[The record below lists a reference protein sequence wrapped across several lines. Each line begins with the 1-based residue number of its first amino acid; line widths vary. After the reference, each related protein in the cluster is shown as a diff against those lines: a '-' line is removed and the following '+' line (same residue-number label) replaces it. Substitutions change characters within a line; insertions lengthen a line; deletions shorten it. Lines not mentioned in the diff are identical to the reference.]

1 MSQSLN
7 AEDIFPEHVPVNI
20 PFILNDFQPVHLIP
34 DLMEEDMEILL
45 NIPGMRARIGLN
57 ETTLTRAL
65 GRGDFALAER
75 IIEEATDPE
84 FLNDGALAATPLNIV
99 LSGRSSFFHQPRN
112 LKLALLLLLRGA
124 NPNLRIPNHDMESA
138 SEAPLELLLRYYL
151 RMLEVFG
158 GPGQCR
164 TSYRPSSME
173 ETELMDTVGLHGELG
188 GLGPMQMVAQTRQL
202 LIHFLE
208 NGGDTNLPTTDA
220 AKTIYHMAVTATVP
234 DKQLVIR
241 MVELGANVNS
251 ADLHNTTPLMDVV
264 MLGSQERCCEEMELL
279 ERQGK
284 TLLLDTQNCSLQS
297 VLWRSM
303 FQGHRALSLR
313 LIAAG
318 ASGGSSARVERVT
331 GSPVWPLFCLGVTA
345 INPTAGVPT
354 LLAPLLNDSP
364 CTSQLHANFPKHRN
378 GRVIPQFSLLGSL
391 HCIRSHLSPLVDS
404 GHMSS
409 PDTALRL
416 GRLVRSH
423 TSHATA
429 ADDSVVDPVA
439 RVQLMYGQMTAGLRQ
454 LCVRA
459 ILQHTLFTNKNALD
473 TLNMMEDLLK
483 KKGVVTMRVEPS
495 ATKMAGTATFYEY
508 ELSNSGLDCSS
519 SGSESEKEIP
529 ALKNVIH
536 GEVRVH
542 SSSMVEPMEPNSWNL
557 PVHSMVEPNSW
568 NLPVTLSLSH
578 SNPSG
583 EIITLGDPVQD
594 NVKDYGDEIHEILRE
609 CDALEEEIQ
618 GKLDDTYGDEIHQII
633 RECDALEEEIQGT
646 LDLSLEPEN
655 MRLRRRLLN
664 EASQLNNFPEF
675 ETAKHTH
682 KILDDSLNQTVPN
695 VSTQMAPLH
704 QSNLEELENQKETA
718 IGEGRRT
725 KIDENWSLGSL
736 GELELIGI
744 CDKPN
749 NREESATNPCDTSQT
764 QGDDAMDIAIGQGEE
779 LSGRSR
785 PDYDGRRM
793 PDLVASSDTET
804 EEWDS
809 TSSNP
814 PSPRTTRIVSTQPG
828 AGALSE
834 RRGSQPGAGDR
845 RGSVDSLM
853 LNFKLSD
860 TSAGSAPDLTLT
872 SDSDQDSTQSS
883 DTWGGTFSLSCTK
896 KHREET
902 KDVVPGDATIVS
914 KLTSRTLS
922 ALADRLFI
930 PGSLRPCFS
939 VEAARLQ
946 VCLLLFN
953 HQSITCDRNCEGD
966 ESDSDSEDDWL
977 ATDTEHISD
986 SDTGGRDSD
995 SSDSHFSLRSWF
1007 GSTQDGSEGPES
1019 SLARPDSDSSTD
1031 HSWLPD
1037 TEEMYRTR
1045 QFLAEPA
1052 PQFHHST
1059 DSDTES
1065 NNDAEEPV

>member
-1 MSQSLN
+1 MSESQNSDDDHVL
-7 AEDIFPEHVPVNI
+7 AYQVPVNV

-34 DLMEEDMEILL
+34 DLMEEDMEMLL

-151 RMLEVFG
+151 RLLEVFG
-158 GPGQCR
+158 SPGHCR

-241 MVELGANVNS
+241 MVELGAAVNS

-264 MLGSQERCCEEMELL
+264 MIGSEERCCDELDL
-279 ERQGK
+279 LQRQGK

-297 VLWRSM
+297 VLWRAM
-303 FQGHRALSLR
+303 FQGHGDLSRR
-313 LIAAG
+313 LLTAG

-331 GSPVWPLFCLGVTA
+331 GSPIRPSFYFGGSQ
-345 INPTAGVPT
+345 INPAGVPT

-378 GRVIPQFSLLGSL
+378 GRVIPQFSLLASL
-391 HCIRSHLSPLVDS
+391 HCIRTHLSPLVDC
-404 GHMSS
+404 GNMSS
-409 PDTALRL
+409 SDTAVRL
-416 GRLVRSH
+416 GRLVRGH

-429 ADDSVVDPVA
+429 ADDNVVDPLA

-454 LCVRA
+454 LAVRA
-459 ILQHTLFTNKNALD
+459 ILKHTLFTNKNASD
-473 TLNMMEDLLK
+473 TLNMMEELLK
-483 KKGVVTMRVEPS
+483 KKGVATMRVEPS
-495 ATKMAGTATFYEY
+495 ATKIAGSATFYEY
-508 ELSNSGLDCSS
+508 ELSNSGLDYSS
-519 SGSESEKEIP
+519 SGSESDKESSL
-529 ALKNVIH
+529 LKSSVTS
-536 GEVRVH
+536 GEVVVQ
-542 SSSMVEPMEPNSWNL
+542 SF
-557 PVHSMVEPNSW
+557 VEPNSW
-568 NLPVTLSLSH
+568 FQLEKLSD
-578 SNPSG
+578 PSG
-583 EIITLGDPVQD
+583 EIITLGNPSQISGNDYEDPNDSIFIFPSTTTQ
-594 NVKDYGDEIHEILRE
+594 E
-609 CDALEEEIQ
+609 
-618 GKLDDTYGDEIHQII
+618 II

-646 LDLSLEPEN
+646 LDVAHGDQIHQIMRECDALEEEIQGTLNLSLEPEN
-655 MRLRRRLLN
+655 MRLRRRLLS
-664 EASQLNNFPEF
+664 EASQLNNLPEF
-675 ETAKHTH
+675 ETTEHINDTPG
-682 KILDDSLNQTVPN
+682 DSSDQTVPDIT
-695 VSTQMAPLH
+695 TQLVPLKDEILLH
-704 QSNLEELENQKETA
+704 HSNDVEELETQKETA

-725 KIDENWSLGSL
+725 MIDENWSLGSL

-744 CDKPN
+744 CDNPN
-749 NREESATNPCDTSQT
+749 DSEESATKTCDSSQN
-764 QGDDAMDIAIGQGEE
+764 QGALGTEQPDLSPITVNIAGRRMPGY
-779 LSGRSR
+779 SG
-785 PDYDGRRM
+785 GRM
-793 PDLVASSDTET
+793 PDLVASSDSET
-804 EEWDS
+804 EEWNS
-809 TSSNP
+809 PSSNP
-814 PSPRTTRIVSTQPG
+814 PSPPTNPPRRSTNPPRLISSPPG
-828 AGALSE
+828 AV
-834 RRGSQPGAGDR
+834 GDR
-845 RGSVDSLM
+845 RGSVDSL
-853 LNFKLSD
+853 LFNFKLSD

-872 SDSDQDSTQSS
+872 SDSDQDSLQSS

-902 KDVVPGDATIVS
+902 KEVPPGDSTIVS
-914 KLTSRTLS
+914 KLTARTLS
-922 ALADRLFI
+922 ALADRLEI

-939 VEAARLQ
+939 IEAARLQ

-977 ATDTEHISD
+977 ATDTEHVSD
-986 SDTGGRDSD
+986 TDTGGRDSD

-1019 SLARPDSDSSTD
+1019 SMARPDSDSSTD

-1045 QFLAEPA
+1045 QFLAQPA

-1065 NNDAEEPV
+1065 NNESEEPV